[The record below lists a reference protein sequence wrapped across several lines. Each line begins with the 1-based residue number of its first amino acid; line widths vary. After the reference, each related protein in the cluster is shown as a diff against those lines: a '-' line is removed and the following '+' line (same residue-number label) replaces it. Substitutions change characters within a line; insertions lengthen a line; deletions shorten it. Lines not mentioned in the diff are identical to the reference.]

1 MLFMIT
7 FSTNSLKKKL
17 QEEELFCVKS
27 FIICTG
33 LTECILVTI
42 NRVTAESEVKIMA
55 LNTTNMM
62 MVPSDNLDG
71 YIRAI
76 NSIPLLTE
84 KEEYELES
92 KLRNDNN
99 LEAARKL
106 VLSHLR
112 FVVSI
117 ARGYMGYGLPLADLI
132 QEGTVGLMKAVK
144 RFDLSQG
151 VRLAAFAVHWIKAEI
166 NDYVIKNWRLVKV
179 ATTKAQRKLF
189 FKLRQAKKNIAW
201 FNDKEA
207 EKVADNLGVSPRDV
221 TEMET
226 RLTAQDVAYDGLLED
241 DDDSN
246 SPQVPAN
253 FLVDKGSDIAGNL
266 ERTDSEKH
274 MAYSLNKVLGALDE
288 RSYRIIKA
296 RWLDDN
302 KATLQ
307 DLAEEFG
314 VSIERVR
321 QLEKA
326 ALTKIKKLMVSEH
339 NDVLVA

>member
-1 MLFMIT
+1 M
-7 FSTNSLKKKL
+7 
-17 QEEELFCVKS
+17 
-27 FIICTG
+27 
-33 LTECILVTI
+33 TI